1 MILKYETGEELM
13 VGDLV
18 FWCGEAAEIELVAEP
33 SSPDPEHEWYIQEYG
48 GGVMVQEPK
57 RFGRVFISADQLAE
71 TEDLEFVARKDS
83 QHAVDDSAGLETS
96 TIDWLKRR
104 VRESS
109 ELSKASRVNDAL
121 ELLAVSIH
129 SALKANKI
137 NWVQT
142 LCRHASVI
150 ADSIGDLASVRRYRG
165 LAVLHAP
172 NDAQNLYGLA
182 DILLR
187 QGDTKNAKTMAATA
201 YGLIRQSSDE
211 LDKALAELLIKRWPE
226 LKNPTA
232 KDG

>member
-1 MILKYETGEELM
+1 MTLKYQTGEEIV

-48 GGVMVQEPK
+48 GGVGVREPK
-57 RFGRVFISADQLAE
+57 RFGRVFISADQLPE
-71 TEDLEFVARKDS
+71 TEDLEFVARGDT
-83 QHAVDDSAGLETS
+83 QCALQDAAGVEIC
-96 TIDWLKRR
+96 TIDWVKGR

-109 ELSKASRVNDAL
+109 ELSKASRANDAL

-129 SALKANKI
+129 SALKADKI

-165 LAVLHAP
+165 LAMLHAP
-172 NDAQNLYGLA
+172 NNAKNLYGLA

-187 QGDTKNAKTMAATA
+187 QGDTENAKTMAATA
-201 YGLIRQSSDE
+201 YGLIRDSSDE
-211 LDKALAELLIKRWPE
+211 MDRALAELLVKRWPE

-232 KDG
+232 KGE